1 MKRTKIDI
9 PFKEIKYIHHISD
22 VHIRNLKRHAE
33 YEQVFEKLYEKI
45 KENRDSSLIYI
56 GGDIAHSK
64 TDMSPELVDQTSRF
78 LKSLSEICPTI
89 VITGNHDC
97 NLNNLNRLDVLT
109 PIINN
114 LNLPNLH
121 YLKHSGIYDI
131 ADVSFVV
138 WDVWEDEENY
148 IKANDFEADTKVVL
162 YHGTVDRSKTDVGFS
177 LPGKV
182 TIDYFDDYDM
192 GLIGDIHKRQYLNE
206 EKTIAYCGSLIQ
218 QNHGEGIGHGYLL
231 WEVPTRTAEYIEIPN
246 DFGYY
251 TIDIDNGIVPDVK
264 GMPKKARLR
273 VRISNTDG
281 AQLKKALAV
290 IHHRYGIK
298 DVTITRVDRRERV
311 RGEHQVV
318 IGDVNDTDYQ
328 YELIEDYLK
337 RNHAITDD
345 MLVKIKT
352 LNEDINNELPP
363 ARVKR
368 NIDWKLKNFEFSN
381 MFCYGEN
388 NYVDFSQLDGIVG
401 MFAPNASG
409 KSTLLDAL
417 SFCLFDITSRTTR
430 AASVLNNKKKN
441 FSCKV
446 NFEVGGLDYYIE
458 RKATTR
464 SRDGHVKVD
473 VNFWMVDEGGDIVS
487 LNGDQRR
494 TTNYNINRVIGTY
507 DDFILSTLSTQ
518 NNFTVF
524 IDKTQKERK
533 ELLATFMGTNIFDT
547 LYQSANDK
555 ISETQTLLRDFNKT
569 DYGKMLADL
578 QKETTILEVKQTD
591 LLSKKDDETKIHN
604 DLNSQII
611 NLTTQLKPVDD
622 TIRDIDVLEKDK
634 SENEELLDTAHNEE
648 SNVVTE
654 QYDLSAVIDDLKSK
668 IKIYEKDNIQEQYAE
683 LEKLEKERSL
693 FEIEL
698 DKLKAEVRVKL
709 DKIDKLKDVKYDEN
723 CEFCMSN
730 PLTLDAIETEKN
742 LDKDKELAH
751 QYMEK
756 KESMDKKIEKMSNVR
771 AFKEELDKAKSQ
783 LSEGKLREDNLNY
796 GLQYIN
802 ERKQNIENQIES
814 INGEIK
820 RYKEQENNIKFND
833 TIKDK
838 ISKKELELSD
848 IDDNISE
855 LNDEITE
862 VHSDIRVN
870 DNEMKNINK
879 KIKEISE
886 LEKQNQAYHYYLDA
900 VRRDSIPYELLEKA
914 IPTIEG
920 EVNNIL
926 SQLVDFQMALE
937 MDGKN
942 INSNIVYDDVNQWPL
957 ELSSGMER
965 FISSLAMRVGLINV
979 SNLPRSNF
987 LAIDEGWGTMDSDNI
1002 NSVYNLFQYLKT
1014 QFQFALIVSHVDSM
1028 RDAVDTL
1035 LEITKDS
1042 DFSKIKF
1049 D

>member
-1 MKRTKIDI
+1 MKRTKVDI
-9 PFKEIKYIHHISD
+9 PLKKIKYIHHISD

-33 YEQVFEKLYEKI
+33 YEQVFEKLYKKI
-45 KENRDSSLIYI
+45 KQNREDSIIYI

-121 YLKHSGIYDI
+121 YLKRSGVYDI
-131 ADVSFVV
+131 ADMSFVV
-138 WDVWEDEENY
+138 WDVWEDEEDY
-148 IKANDFEADTKVVL
+148 IKASDFEADTKVVL

-182 TIDYFDDYDM
+182 TIDYFDGYDL
-192 GLIGDIHKRQYLNE
+192 GLIGDIHKRQYLDK

-218 QNHGEGIGHGYLL
+218 QNHGESIGHGYLL
-231 WEVPTRTAEYIEIPN
+231 WEVETKKSEYIEIPN
-246 DFGYY
+246 DYGYY
-251 TIDIDNGIVPDVK
+251 TIDIDKGIVPDVK

-273 VRISNTDG
+273 VRVSNTNG
-281 AQLKKALAV
+281 IELKKALAI

-298 DVTITRVDRRERV
+298 DVTITKVDRRDVGRSDSEM
-311 RGEHQVV
+311 V

-337 RNHAITDD
+337 RNHPITDNI
-345 MLVKIKT
+345 LVKIKK
-352 LNEDINNELPP
+352 LNEEINNELPP

-368 NIDWKLKNFEFSN
+368 NINWKLKNFEFSN
-381 MFCYGEN
+381 MFCYGED
-388 NYVDFSQLDGIVG
+388 NYVDFTQLEGIVG

-417 SFCLFDITSRTTR
+417 SFCLFDITSRTNK
-430 AASVLNNKKKN
+430 AASVLNNKKKSFN
-441 FSCKV
+441 CKV
-446 NFEVGGLDYYIE
+446 NFEVAGLDYFIE

-464 SRDGHVKVD
+464 SRDRHVKVE
-473 VNFWMVDEGGDIVS
+473 VNFWMVDDGGDIIS

-533 ELLATFMGTNIFDT
+533 ELLATFMGTDIFDT

-555 ISETQTLLRDFNKT
+555 ISETQTLLRDFNKV
-569 DYGKMLADL
+569 DYGKILADL
-578 QKETTILEVKQTD
+578 QKETTILEVNQTN
-591 LLSKKDDETKIHN
+591 LLSKKDGESKVYN

-622 TIRDIDVLEKDK
+622 TIRDINILEKENSD
-634 SENEELLDTAHNEE
+634 NEELLDKAFNEE

-654 QYDLSAVIDDLKSK
+654 QYDLSQVISDLESK
-668 IKIYEKDNIQEQYAE
+668 IKIYEKDNVQEKYAE
-683 LEKLEKERSL
+683 LEKLEQERNI
-693 FEIEL
+693 FAVEL
-698 DKLKAEVRVKL
+698 DKLKADVRVKL
-709 DKIDKLKDVKYDEN
+709 DKIDKLKGVTYDPD
-723 CEFCMSN
+723 CEHCMSN

-742 LDKDKELAH
+742 LDKDVGLSKE
-751 QYMEK
+751 YMKK
-756 KESMDKKIEKMSNVR
+756 KEGMDTEIEKMFKVR

-802 ERKQNIENQIES
+802 ERKQNIENQIQS
-814 INGEIK
+814 TNNEIK

-833 TIKDK
+833 SIKSK
-838 ISKKELELSD
+838 ITKKELELSD
-848 IDDNISE
+848 VDKIISK
-855 LNDEITE
+855 LNDNITE
-862 VHSDIRVN
+862 VHSDIKVN

-879 KIKEISE
+879 KIKEIHE

-900 VRRDSIPYELLEKA
+900 VRRDSIPYELLAKA

-1014 QFQFALIVSHVDSM
+1014 QFQFTLIVSHVDSM

-1035 LEITKDS
+1035 LEITKDT

>member
-1 MKRTKIDI
+1 MKRKKINI

-22 VHIRNLKRHAE
+22 IHIRNLKRHAE
-33 YEQVFEKLYEKI
+33 YEKVFDKLYKKI
-45 KENRDSSLIYI
+45 RENRENSLIYI

-78 LKSLSEICPTI
+78 FKSLSKICPTI

-97 NLNNLNRLDVLT
+97 NLNNRNRLDVLT

-131 ADVSFVV
+131 GDISFVV

-148 IKANDFEADTKVVL
+148 IEASDFEANTKIAL

-177 LPGKV
+177 LPGRV
-182 TIDYFDDYDM
+182 TIDYFDGYDL
-192 GLIGDIHKRQYLNE
+192 GLIGDIHKRQFLNQN
-206 EKTIAYCGSLIQ
+206 KTIAYCGSLIQ
-218 QNHGEGIGHGYLL
+218 QNHGESIGHGYLL
-231 WEVPTRTAEYIEIPN
+231 WEVSTKTAEYIEIPN
-246 DFGYY
+246 EYGYY
-251 TIDIDNGIVPDVK
+251 TIDIDNGIVPDAED
-264 GMPKKARLR
+264 MPKKARLR

-281 AQLKKALAV
+281 AQLKKCLAV

-298 DVTITRVDRRERV
+298 DVTITRVDRRNRV
-311 RGEHQVV
+311 RGEQQIV

-328 YELIEDYLK
+328 YELMEDYLK
-337 RNHAITDD
+337 RNYTLTDE
-345 MLVKIKT
+345 MLIKIKK

-368 NIDWKLKNFEFSN
+368 NIDWKIKKLEFSN

-388 NYVDFSQLDGIVG
+388 NVVDFTQLDGIVG

-409 KSTLLDAL
+409 KSALLDAL

-441 FSCKV
+441 FHCKI
-446 NFEVGGLDYYIE
+446 NFEVAGLDYYIE

-473 VNFWMVDEGGDIVS
+473 VNFWMVDEGGDIIS

-507 DDFILSTLSTQ
+507 EDFILSTLSTQ

-533 ELLATFMGTNIFDT
+533 ELLSTFMGTDIFDS
-547 LYQSANDK
+547 LYQVANDK
-555 ISETQTLLRDFNKT
+555 ISETQTLLRDFNKI
-569 DYGKMLADL
+569 DYGKILAEL
-578 QKETTILEVKQTD
+578 QKETTISEIKQTN
-591 LLSKKDDETKIHN
+591 LLTKKDDEVKIHN
-604 DLNSQII
+604 NLGSQII
-611 NLTTQLKPVDD
+611 NLTTQLKPADD
-622 TIRDIDVLEKDK
+622 TIRDIDVLKKEKFK
-634 SENEELLDTAHNEE
+634 NKELLDTTYNDE
-648 SNVVTE
+648 SNILTE
-654 QYDLSAVIDDLKSK
+654 QYDLERIIDDLKLK
-668 IKIYEKDNIQEQYAE
+668 VKTYEKDNVQEKYAE
-683 LEKLEKERSL
+683 LEKLEEEINE
-693 FEIEL
+693 FEIDF
-698 DKLKAEVRVKL
+698 DKVKAEVKVKL
-709 DKIDKLKDVKYDEN
+709 DKKAKLDAFGWDED
-723 CEFCMSN
+723 CDYCMSN
-730 PLTLDAIETEKN
+730 PFTLEAIEIEKN
-742 LDKDKELAH
+742 LPEDKELVVE
-751 QYMEK
+751 YLDNEK
-756 KESMDKKIEKMSNVR
+756 RLNSKREKMLKWRS
-771 AFKEELDKAKSQ
+771 FKEELDKTNSQ
-783 LSEGKLREDNLNY
+783 LFEGKLEEGNISHTLRYVE
-796 GLQYIN
+796 
-802 ERKQNIENQIES
+802 ERKENVQNQLDSVVN
-814 INGEIK
+814 EIQK
-820 RYKEQENNIKFND
+820 CKDQENNVKHNKKIKM
-833 TIKDK
+833 K
-838 ISKKELELSD
+838 IVKRELELSD
-848 IDDNISE
+848 VDEKISE
-855 LNDEITE
+855 LNDKITE
-862 VHSDIRVN
+862 VHADIRVN
-870 DNEMKNINK
+870 DNEMKNINR
-879 KIKEISE
+879 KIKEIEE

-926 SQLVDFQMALE
+926 NQIVEFQLSLE

-942 INSNIVYDDVNQWPL
+942 INSNIVYDDLNQWPL

-1014 QFQFALIVSHVDSM
+1014 QFQFTLIVSHVDSM

-1035 LEITKDS
+1035 LEISKDS
-1042 DFSKIKF
+1042 DFSSIKF

>member
-9 PFKEIKYIHHISD
+9 PLKKIKYIHHISD

-33 YEQVFEKLYEKI
+33 YEQVFERLYEKI
-45 KENRDSSLIYI
+45 KQNREDSIIYI

-121 YLKHSGIYDI
+121 YLKRSGVYDI
-131 ADVSFVV
+131 ADMSFVV
-138 WDVWEDEENY
+138 WDVWEDEEDY
-148 IKANDFEADTKVVL
+148 IKASDFEADTKVVL

-182 TIDYFDDYDM
+182 TIDYFDGYDL
-192 GLIGDIHKRQYLNE
+192 GLIGDIHKRQYLDK

-218 QNHGEGIGHGYLL
+218 QNHGESIGHGYLL
-231 WEVPTRTAEYIEIPN
+231 WEVETKKSEYIEIPN
-246 DFGYY
+246 DYGYY
-251 TIDIDNGIVPDVK
+251 TIDIDKGIVPDVK

-273 VRISNTDG
+273 VRVSNTNG
-281 AQLKKALAV
+281 IELKKALAI

-298 DVTITRVDRRERV
+298 DVTITKVDRRDVGNSDSEM
-311 RGEHQVV
+311 V

-337 RNHAITDD
+337 RNHAITDET
-345 MLVKIKT
+345 LVKIKK
-352 LNEDINNELPP
+352 LNEEINNELPP

-368 NIDWKLKNFEFSN
+368 NINWKLKHFEFSN

-388 NYVDFSQLDGIVG
+388 NYVDFTQLDGIVG

-430 AASVLNNKKKN
+430 AASVLNNRKN
-441 FSCKV
+441 NFYCKV
-446 NFEVGGLDYYIE
+446 NFEVGGLDYFIE
-458 RKATTR
+458 RKASKR
-464 SRDGHVKVD
+464 ARDGHVKVN
-473 VNFWMVDEGGDIVS
+473 VNFWMIDDKGQTIS

-494 TTNYNINRVIGTY
+494 TTNYNINQVVGTY
-507 DDFILSTLSTQ
+507 EDFILSTLSTQ

-533 ELLATFMGTNIFDT
+533 ELLSTFMGTDIFDS

-555 ISETQTLLRDFNKT
+555 ISETQTLLRDFSKV
-569 DYGKMLADL
+569 DYSKNLAEL
-578 QKETTILEVKQTD
+578 QKQTTLLQVKQTD
-591 LLSKKDDETKIHN
+591 LLSKKEKQVEKQNKLNNKIIKLTKK
-604 DLNSQII
+604 
-611 NLTTQLKPVDD
+611 LKVVD
-622 TIRDIDVLEKDK
+622 
-634 SENEELLDTAHNEE
+634 
-648 SNVVTE
+648 
-654 QYDLSAVIDDLKSK
+654 
-668 IKIYEKDNIQEQYAE
+668 DNIQDIDKLESDLLSQSSDFKEVIKDIDKTLSEFNDISNLLDEIETNITQYESDNINEQYSE
-683 LEKLEKERSL
+683 FQTLQQSRDE
-693 FEIEL
+693 FQIE
-698 DKLKAEVRVKL
+698 
-709 DKIDKLKDVKYDEN
+709 IDKLKVEVRNKLDKTEKLKGVTWDEN
-723 CEFCMSN
+723 CEHCMSN
-730 PLTLDAIETEKN
+730 PLTLDARETEKN
-742 LDKDKELAH
+742 LEKDKELAAA
-751 QYMEK
+751 YLEK
-756 KESMDKKIEKMSNVR
+756 KNKMDKEIEALNPIIEQKEKYDEYKSSLVEAEFRERELKTNLQY
-771 AFKEELDKAKSQ
+771 FKERKKNINSSIETIEQDIKQYNEQKS
-783 LSEGKLREDNLNY
+783 
-796 GLQYIN
+796 
-802 ERKQNIENQIES
+802 
-814 INGEIK
+814 
-820 RYKEQENNIKFND
+820 NIKYNKKIKEDIQVVQND
-833 TIKDK
+833 LDDVEDVIVNLT
-838 ISKKELELSD
+838 SD
-848 IDDNISE
+848 
-855 LNDEITE
+855 ITE
-862 VHSDIRVN
+862 VHADIKVG
-870 DNEMKNINK
+870 DSEMKNINN
-879 KIKEISE
+879 KIKEIEE
-886 LEKQNQAYHYYLDA
+886 LENKNQAYRYYLDA
-900 VRRDSIPYELLEKA
+900 VRRDSVPYELLEKA

-920 EVNNIL
+920 EINNIL
-926 SQLVDFQMALE
+926 GQLVDFQMSLE

-1035 LEITKDS
+1035 LEITKDTE
-1042 DFSKIKF
+1042 FSKIKF